1 MLLLQEAC
9 KGRERKGGME
19 GGMEGGIR
27 ITSFLGGKSLYY
39 RY

>member
-9 KGRERKGGME
+9 KGRERK

>member
-19 GGMEGGIR
+19 GGR
-27 ITSFLGGKSLYY
+27 DKNYKFLGW
-39 RY
+39 